1 MAKDIKK
8 GGAVAKGNNKIGDEE
23 LENLL
28 QSLIDS
34 GDFAELRLERTIYK
48 PELCGEVPLIGHVI
62 QLLDM
67 PPLDDGREW
76 QAFVFRTTHVT
87 KGVDRTGD
95 IVDVGVDE
103 EIIIPATWQLASA
116 LARFANDA
124 AVMFEVALLPKEK
137 ISIGGGKNMWTY
149 RAAVGRKP
157 PVARTGPYLLQQDAP
172 INALGAGMTANGTK
186 FDKDGVVAV
195 PVS

>member
-8 GGAVAKGNNKIGDEE
+8 GGAVAKGKIGDEE

-28 QSLIDS
+28 QTLIDS

-48 PELCGEVPLIGHVI
+48 PEACGEVPLIGHVI

-67 PPLDDGREW
+67 PPLEDGRNW
-76 QAFVFRTTHVT
+76 QAFVFRTTHPT
-87 KGVDRTGD
+87 KGVDRAGD
-95 IVDVGVDE
+95 VVDVGVDE

-116 LARFANDA
+116 IARFASDPG
-124 AVMFEVALLPKEK
+124 VMFEVALLPKER
-137 ISIGGGKNMWTY
+137 INIGGAKTMWTY

-157 PVARTGPYLLQQDAP
+157 PVVRTGPYLLQQEGP

-186 FDKDGVVAV
+186 FDKDGVVAAV

>member
-8 GGAVAKGNNKIGDEE
+8 GGVVAKGNKIGDEE

-28 QSLIDS
+28 QNLIDS

-67 PPLDDGREW
+67 PPLDDGRNW
-76 QAFVFRTTHVT
+76 QAFVFRTTHAT
-87 KGVDRTGD
+87 KGVDRAGD

-116 LARFANDA
+116 LARFATDPS
-124 AVMFEVALLPKEK
+124 VMFEVAVLPKEK
-137 ISIGGGKNMWTY
+137 TPIGGGKSMWTY

-157 PVARTGPYLLQQDAP
+157 PVARTGPYLLQQEGP

-186 FDKDGVVAV
+186 VDKDGVVVAAA
-195 PVS
+195 S